1 MTFLA
6 NPLPNHANVSQ
17 GASLSRNTV
26 VIGQPPTFWLFSER
40 DGWDLTHPPIPSSPP
55 VYPRLTMRTSTSPVT
70 IAPSKTALV
79 IIDMQ
84 NFFLSTALGRK
95 RGQGHD
101 AEEVLL
107 KHGIPAARKAGI
119 QILWLTWGIPTE
131 NLKSIPPIIWRIFGW
146 ESVKTTEQA
155 ADSDDLGSVR
165 ERKSE
170 TGLGSSLGDV
180 KLEDGTVVDAGRMLI
195 RDQWNT
201 ALHAPLEAAFQEG
214 LKAKVPDVRFHKER
228 LSGTWGGS
236 NDCERFLEKQGIKTL
251 LFAGVN
257 TDQCVLA
264 TLEDSCSKSWDTIL
278 LKDACGT
285 TSPDYATKMVH
296 HNCQKSWG
304 FLSSCKELVA
314 GVENLVESE

>member
-1 MTFLA
+1 MAFFA
-6 NPLPNHANVSQ
+6 KPLTHYGNVSQ
-17 GASLSRNTV
+17 KASLSSDSV
-26 VIGQPPTFWLFSER
+26 VVGHPPNFWLFSER
-40 DGWDLTHPPIPSSPP
+40 DGWDLTHPPTPSSPP
-55 VYPRLTMRTSTSPVT
+55 VHPRLTMRTSTSPVT

-84 NFFLSTALGRK
+84 NFFLSTSLGRT
-95 RGQGHD
+95 RGQGHE

-119 QILWLTWGIPTE
+119 QILWLTWGIPAE
-131 NLKSIPPIIWRIFGW
+131 SLNSIPPVIWRIFGW
-146 ESVKTTEQA
+146 QTVETDEPRAENDEATS
-155 ADSDDLGSVR
+155 LR
-165 ERKSE
+165 EKKSGK
-170 TGLGSSLGDV
+170 GLGSSLGDV
-180 KLEDGTVVDAGRMLI
+180 KLENGTVVDAGRLLI

-201 ALHAPLEAAFQEG
+201 ALHAPLEVAFQEG

-236 NDCERFLEKQGIKTL
+236 SDCESFLEKQGITTL

-264 TLEDSCSKSWDTIL
+264 TLEDSCTKSWDTIL

-285 TSPDYATKMVH
+285 TSPDYATK
-296 HNCQKSWG
+296 S
-304 FLSSCKELVA
+304 LLVTA
-314 GVENLVESE
+314 GR